1 MRKKYTR
8 TLSFKGLLLQEGCII
23 LIKSFNFIYSIN
35 EYQFELLIL
44 IVIYKIR
51 MYDLLVLVL

>member
-23 LIKSFNFIYSIN
+23 LIKSFNFFYLIN

-51 MYDLLVLVL
+51 MYDLLVLVH